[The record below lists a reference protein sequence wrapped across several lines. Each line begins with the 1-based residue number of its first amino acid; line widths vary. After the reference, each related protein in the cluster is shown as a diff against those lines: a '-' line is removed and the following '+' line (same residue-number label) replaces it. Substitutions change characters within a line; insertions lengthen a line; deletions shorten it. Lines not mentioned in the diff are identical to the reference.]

1 MISKDNYTEKYA
13 FLFERAYY
21 RLAQKTPM
29 YRKMNLVYLNE
40 NKNLKNNTA
49 HASLNH
55 KGSST
60 NEQVAVVIDFEKKTI
75 IFKSAV
81 YYTSL
86 PALFADHNFHD
97 EQFKKQKAQSIQKY
111 PQYFL

>member
-40 NKNLKNNTA
+40 NKTTF
-49 HASLNH
+49 LNANFLFYGVINIWT
-55 KGSST
+55 KYNKREST
-60 NEQVAVVIDFEKKTI
+60 
-75 IFKSAV
+75 
-81 YYTSL
+81 
-86 PALFADHNFHD
+86 
-97 EQFKKQKAQSIQKY
+97 
-111 PQYFL
+111 